1 MWGRFEVAALA
12 KREETVFRE
21 GHDPIVLDRN
31 GRVLVHA
38 RDEAHRFVNRFHRK
52 RRGRSTMEDPL
63 ESVEGLGAKKM
74 QALLRHLAVGKAS
87 STPALPICK
96 RSPASEKRWQSA
108 CMSAFTEARRD
119 QVKRPSSSR

>member
-1 MWGRFEVAALA
+1 ALA

-74 QALLRHLAVGKAS
+74 QALLRHFGGRKGIEHASLADLQTVPGIGKALAERLHERLHG
-87 STPALPICK
+87 ST
-96 RSPASEKRWQSA
+96 
-108 CMSAFTEARRD
+108 T
-119 QVKRPSSSR
+119 